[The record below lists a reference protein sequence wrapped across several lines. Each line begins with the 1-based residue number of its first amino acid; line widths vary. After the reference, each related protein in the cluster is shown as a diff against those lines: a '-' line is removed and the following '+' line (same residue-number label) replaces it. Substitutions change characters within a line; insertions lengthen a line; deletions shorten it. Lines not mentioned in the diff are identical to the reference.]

1 MKYDHQNWSQ
11 IKYNKKIRIHSRRI
25 NSPPFEQKNRLT
37 WYLFRV
43 SLDDMKYG

>member
-11 IKYNKKIRIHSRRI
+11 IKYNKKKQH
-25 NSPPFEQKNRLT
+25 T
-37 WYLFRV
+37 FRV

>member
-1 MKYDHQNWSQ
+1 MTIRTGIRLN
-11 IKYNKKIRIHSRRI
+11 ITKKNSIHSRRI